1 MGRDWASYSK
11 RVPDLS
17 IQDGKK
23 RFGGFPIVLMRMQPV
38 TGFFEEVW
46 QFLIPSVFAGL
57 STSKDWSCYGQLTS
71 KKLEQFSR

>member
-23 RFGGFPIVLMRMQPV
+23 RLGGLRIVFMEMRAV
-38 TGFFEEVW
+38 TGFSGRIRPVLERSPIR
-46 QFLIPSVFAGL
+46 LIL
-57 STSKDWSCYGQLTS
+57 
-71 KKLEQFSR
+71 RR